1 VEAVSRCRGFLL
13 LVALALAPIAGAK
26 DAPRDAIARGKPDG
40 KVPGW
45 VIQTKAPVG
54 WTADC
59 CMYARAVGV
68 NLVIYRGEW
77 TGEPIGVMVL
87 NVWPRKLPSL
97 EAELDADRKHYLQLD
112 PLAQVARFP
121 VRHRGMPCEALVFKG
136 SDRVDDA
143 VVFCDPGKASG
154 IRLSWSLSF
163 HDADP
168 QRGALLDEFM
178 RVVVGT
184 TYRRGPAAHR

>member
-1 VEAVSRCRGFLL
+1 MRRG
-13 LVALALAPIAGAK
+13 LVALVWLLSASVIHAAGRPA
-26 DAPRDAIARGKPDG
+26 DEVTAQGKPDG

-45 VIQTKAPVG
+45 TIHAKAPPG

-59 CMYARAVGV
+59 CTYARGVGV
-68 NLVIYRGEW
+68 DLVIYRGEW
-77 TGEPIGVMVL
+77 TGEPVGVMVL

-112 PLAQVARFP
+112 PLAKAGRFP
-121 VRHRGMPCEALVFKG
+121 VRHRGMACEALVFQG

-163 HDADP
+163 PDKDP
-168 QRGALLDEFM
+168 QRAGLLDQFM
-178 RVVVGT
+178 RVVVGS
-184 TYRRGPAAHR
+184 TYQRGAAAHP

>member
-1 VEAVSRCRGFLL
+1 MRRGLAALVWLL
-13 LVALALAPIAGAK
+13 SASVIHAAGRPA
-26 DAPRDAIARGKPDG
+26 DEVTAQGKPDG

-45 VIQTKAPVG
+45 TIHARAPAG

-59 CMYARAVGV
+59 CTYARGIGV
-68 NLVIYRGEW
+68 DLVIYQGEW
-77 TGEPIGVMVL
+77 TGEPVGVMVL

-112 PLAQVARFP
+112 PLAKASRFP
-121 VRHRGMPCEALVFKG
+121 VRHRSMACEALVFLG

-143 VVFCDPGKASG
+143 VVFCDPGQASG

-163 HDADP
+163 PDNDP
-168 QRGALLDEFM
+168 RRAELLDEFM
-178 RVVVGT
+178 RVVVGS
-184 TYRRGPAAHR
+184 TYQRGAAARR

>member
-1 VEAVSRCRGFLL
+1 MRRGLA
-13 LVALALAPIAGAK
+13 ALAWLLATSAAYAANPPAGEVAVQG
-26 DAPRDAIARGKPDG
+26 RPDG

-45 VIQTKAPVG
+45 TIRAQAPAG

-59 CMYARAVGV
+59 CTYARAVGV
-68 NLVIYRGEW
+68 NLVIYQGTW

-112 PLAQVARFP
+112 PLAQVSRFP
-121 VRHRGMPCEALVFKG
+121 VRHRGMACEALVFQG

-163 HDADP
+163 PDKDP
-168 QRGALLDEFM
+168 QRAKLLEEFM
-178 RVVVGT
+178 RVVVGS
-184 TYRRGPAAHR
+184 TYQRGAAAHR